1 MTEGQPTPAQGELG
15 IMRAGDRLRMARE
28 GAGLSL
34 ADIASRTRISQ
45 RHLDAIERSDFDTLP
60 SRTYVTGF
68 ARAYARAIG
77 ISEVEIGRE
86 IRAELAGGAM
96 SPREIYEAYEP
107 ADPARVPSRA
117 LAWALLLLVVVLL
130 GGYAIWRTLAL
141 DNAPAASTTLVPA
154 AKVKTALAAAAVS
167 APATPAVA
175 ANAPVVL
182 TGIEEVWIGFDDA
195 AGQSINYR
203 TLEAG
208 ESLTVPDDYLEQFTL
223 RTARPQMLKVTIG
236 GIDVGPV
243 GPADTLVKNISLK
256 RPDLAARAAAARAN
270 AQSPA
275 TAR

>member
-1 MTEGQPTPAQGELG
+1 MTEGQPPEQGELG

-34 ADIASRTRISQ
+34 ADIANRTRISQ

-77 ISEVEIGRE
+77 ISEVDVGRE

-117 LAWALLLLVVVLL
+117 LAWSLLALVVVLV

-141 DNAPAASTTLVPA
+141 DNAPTAATMLVPTE
-154 AKVKTALAAAAVS
+154 KPLPTKSPAAVP
-167 APATPAVA
+167 APTVAVPADA
-175 ANAPVVL
+175 AVVL
-182 TGIEEVWIGFDDA
+182 TGIEQVWIGFDDA
-195 AGQSINYR
+195 TGKTENWR

-208 ESLTVPDDYLEQFTL
+208 ESLTVPADYLDKFTL
-223 RTARPQMLKVTIG
+223 RTAKPQMLKVTIG
-236 GIDVGPV
+236 GVDVGPV
-243 GPADTLVKNISLK
+243 GPADALVKNFSLK
-256 RPDLAARAAAARAN
+256 RSDLATRTGNARPAASAPVPAR
-270 AQSPA
+270 
-275 TAR
+275 